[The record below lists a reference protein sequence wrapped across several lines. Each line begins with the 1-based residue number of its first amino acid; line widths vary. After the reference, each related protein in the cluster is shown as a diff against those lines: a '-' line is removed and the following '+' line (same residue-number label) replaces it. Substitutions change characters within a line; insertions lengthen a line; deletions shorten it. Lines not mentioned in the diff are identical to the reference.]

1 VGIGSEALA
10 TGVEHGG
17 HGVNDQLGPGEV
29 GRIGGEMHRRPV
41 REDEEVVRQYGVGR
55 GVVQIVEFCLRIEV
69 DGVVSHSTKVVGRLT
84 LQFERHVRRG
94 LEDSG
99 PPCRISPPSR
109 AVWAPRGP
117 SYDDVVFTD
126 ESTAVTK
133 DFTPAQFTDRRR
145 RHEVAAG
152 RRTTSIITVRVRRD
166 TSNAVFIASDSLS
179 GQFTASE
186 VGSSNFHLS
195 TVVRR
200 VNGFVAPRL
209 PWRRQGGVAK
219 SKESVIATVP
229 GDHRVNERIR
239 VETIRLIDN
248 EGNQRGVTTTREALA
263 LARSLDLDLVEIAPT
278 AQPPVCRIM
287 DYGKFKF
294 DEAQKAKE
302 SRRKTQN
309 VGVKEMKYRPKIGPG
324 DFDTKTRL
332 VEKFLNEGH
341 KVKVT
346 IMFRGRES
354 AHPELGKK
362 ILDRIVEKLVDVAKV
377 ESAAKLDG
385 RNMIM
390 VLGPEKKAKP
400 KVDAEKLDVE
410 RLDEVELVAVERE
423 VPATVEASAPAQQSK
438 EES

>member
-1 VGIGSEALA
+1 MNG
-10 TGVEHGG
+10 
-17 HGVNDQLGPGEV
+17 
-29 GRIGGEMHRRPV
+29 RPV
-41 REDEEVVRQYGVGR
+41 RKDEEVVGQDSLGR
-55 GVVQIVEFCLRIEV
+55 GVEKVLQLVLGIKVN
-69 DGVVSHSTKVVGRLT
+69 GVITHLTKVVAALVTASKQRVSGR
-84 LQFERHVRRG
+84 FRRPPG
-94 LEDSG
+94 AGVLVSG
-99 PPCRISPPSR
+99 
-109 AVWAPRGP
+109 
-117 SYDDVVFTD
+117 
-126 ESTAVTK
+126 
-133 DFTPAQFTDRRR
+133 
-145 RHEVAAG
+145 
-152 RRTTSIITVRVRRD
+152 
-166 TSNAVFIASDSLS
+166 SLS

-186 VGSSNFHLS
+186 VGSTDFHLS
-195 TVVRR
+195 TLVPR
-200 VNGFVAPRL
+200 VNGYVAPRL
-209 PWRRQGGVAK
+209 PWRRQSGVAK

-332 VEKFLNEGH
+332 VEKFLTEGH

-362 ILDRIVEKLVDVAKV
+362 ILDRIVEKLVDTAKV

-390 VLGPEKKAKP
+390 VLGPDKKAKV
-400 KVDAEKLDVE
+400 KVEPDKVENSSAVPVPTADGANAPVAESL
-410 RLDEVELVAVERE
+410 
-423 VPATVEASAPAQQSK
+423 